1 MSESERKAL
10 LADLVS
16 AIASGDKSEINRLK
30 YDNLFYGS
38 DLLDVVINYIFLSH
52 IGIDFDFGHQT
63 LKKGTK
69 LYRVR
74 SFKENTDFND
84 PSQWDFPPHM
94 PENRANINGEPAL
107 YLGSTEN
114 VCLLETHIKKGEKYY
129 LGEYEVSEDIELG
142 GFLDCE
148 DFKKVSW
155 YLAGV
160 ILNAF
165 LIAPARSSRNREL
178 FRYLDEF
185 YKGIT
190 RDDLQIKEAR
200 KLDLPVKFGVINKKE
215 EFYGITNRLIEIIKL
230 KHPEGLSYSSCY
242 LPLATIG
249 IVCSDHNIVLY
260 RDGIKKVRFIKS
272 SLKICDMKFDGLDAI
287 KLLIVAPAKTSG

>member
-1 MSESERKAL
+1 MSESEKKAL
-10 LADLVS
+10 LVGLVN
-16 AIASGDKSEINRLK
+16 AIASGDKDEINRLK

-38 DLLDVVINYIFLSH
+38 DLLDVVINYVFLSH

-84 PSQWDFPPHM
+84 PSQWSFPPHM
-94 PENRANINGEPAL
+94 PENRANNSGEPAL

-114 VCLLETHIKKGEKYY
+114 VCLLETHINKGEKYY
-129 LGEYEVSEDIELG
+129 LGEYEVVEDIVLG

-148 DFKKVSW
+148 DRKKASW

-165 LIAPARSSRNREL
+165 LIAPARGDRNREL
-178 FRYLDEF
+178 FEYLDGR
-185 YKGIT
+185 YKGIS
-190 RDDLQIKEAR
+190 RDDLQINGAHKV
-200 KLDLPVKFGVINKKE
+200 DLPIKFGVINKKE
-215 EFYGITNRLIEIIKL
+215 EFYKITNDLLEAIKYKYPDGII
-230 KHPEGLSYSSCY
+230 YSSCFI
-242 LPLATIG
+242 PLATVG
-249 IVCSDHNIVLY
+249 IVCSDHNVVLY
-260 RDGIKKVRFIKS
+260 REGMKKVRFIKS
-272 SLKICDMKFDGLDAI
+272 DLKICSLKFDGSDVI
-287 KLLIVAPAKTSG
+287 KVLINTKTNISS